1 MEQEEVIYTKKEVIE
16 KYKPMFT
23 EWSLSKLIRE
33 RKLKHIR
40 IGRRIYITKNAVDEF
55 IKEQEELNFN
65 LVEGGLQFV

>member
-23 EWSLSKLIRE
+23 EWSLSKMIRE

-40 IGRRIYITKNAVDEF
+40 IGRRIFITKQAVDQF
-55 IKEQEELNFN
+55 IKEQEKTNSN
-65 LVEGGLQFV
+65 PVERRLQIV

>member
-40 IGRRIYITKNAVDEF
+40 IGRRIFITKQAVDQF
-55 IKEQEELNFN
+55 IKEQEKTNSN
-65 LVEGGLQFV
+65 PVERSFQIV